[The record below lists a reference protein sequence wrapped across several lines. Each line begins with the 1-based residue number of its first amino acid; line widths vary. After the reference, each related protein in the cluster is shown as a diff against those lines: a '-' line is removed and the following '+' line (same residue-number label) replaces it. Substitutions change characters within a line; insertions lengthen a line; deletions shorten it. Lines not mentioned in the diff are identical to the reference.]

1 MSGNSPLPIPS
12 GLRPSPLEKG
22 SRPLKGKAEGDRK
35 GRPYGGM
42 RTGSVCSV
50 KPGAEQKPHRLK
62 FWGSQ
67 GPVAREETQIA
78 TQILRAGNFTQPCR
92 YASPVMGDRGPTP
105 LVKGRWPK
113 ARGDR
118 EGEYGH
124 KVSILSRPPA
134 ILKVNCPEGAREGGL
149 GHWVLSHRWE
159 STSPRRAKPCS
170 PPYKSTEQKRSGGGT
185 PQGGFSRPSAD
196 SSPSAPALRGS
207 SNDVC
212 SLDCPLIRP
221 SVRTGAPSPPGEGLK
236 RAGGE
241 TPFKTPYHSNSKKFG
256 DHL

>member
-1 MSGNSPLPIPS
+1 MEKARCQGGMCRTAVRLLREAQKKTRTEAGPPGAVSPPPWPQGRRPGLRAPTPRGARQETGKNVGEFALPIPS
-12 GLRPSPLEKG
+12 GLRPSPLDKG

-78 TQILRAGNFTQPCR
+78 TRILSAGNFTQPCR

-124 KVSILSRPPA
+124 EVSILSRPPA
-134 ILKVNCPEGAREGGL
+134 AK
-149 GHWVLSHRWE
+149 
-159 STSPRRAKPCS
+159 SPAEKR
-170 PPYKSTEQKRSGGGT
+170 RSG
-185 PQGGFSRPSAD
+185 PM
-196 SSPSAPALRGS
+196 
-207 SNDVC
+207 
-212 SLDCPLIRP
+212 
-221 SVRTGAPSPPGEGLK
+221 
-236 RAGGE
+236 RASGPTNAKDKE
-241 TPFKTPYHSNSKKFG
+241 T
-256 DHL
+256 

>member
-105 LVKGRWPK
+105 LDKG
-113 ARGDR
+113 
-118 EGEYGH
+118 
-124 KVSILSRPPA
+124 SRPPA
-134 ILKVNCPEGAREGGL
+134 IL
-149 GHWVLSHRWE
+149 WFLSHRWE
-159 STSPRRAKPCS
+159 RNS
-170 PPYKSTEQKRSGGGT
+170 PPAGGEISPPKQQISAGAAKSPARTSRSGASGRPRPTEEAKISGGGGGKPPPYSILLT
-185 PQGGFSRPSAD
+185 MPAPQTVPSSAPFRGTWPYPLYLPLDKGSRPS
-196 SSPSAPALRGS
+196 RGR
-207 SNDVC
+207 
-212 SLDCPLIRP
+212 L
-221 SVRTGAPSPPGEGLK
+221 
-236 RAGGE
+236 
-241 TPFKTPYHSNSKKFG
+241 
-256 DHL
+256 